1 MLKTNKNK
9 HKKKTITN
17 NLKFNIFQILLILRK
32 SLRKAENK
40 NVEEKELVSILN
52 TQRKYFKSLIKRVTR
67 RAKVWAAKIETKE
80 RNLR

>member
-67 RAKVWAAKIETKE
+67 RAKVWAAKIEKKE